1 MTLLSPAL
9 RLASVQPGNWPWS
22 PPSEALLFLAGVVAL
37 GFLLWK
43 LNSFSL
49 KNRRLEAP
57 FQVPADPDQRRAD
70 FRVPVSVPVE
80 IFPTAGL
87 ALTGVL
93 NDLSAGGAMIMVEGP
108 LPAGSRLSLS
118 FRVGGEAFERL
129 DADILRKDPAP
140 WNQRHYVHCRFRHP
154 SPAEESR
161 LLRAVARREQELLRP
176 E

>member
-1 MTLLSPAL
+1 MIFNSLAPS
-9 RLASVQPGNWPWS
+9 LASVQPGNWPWS
-22 PPSEALLFLAGVVAL
+22 PPSEALLFLAGVAAL

-43 LNSFSL
+43 LNAISL
-49 KNRRLEAP
+49 KNHKTEAP
-57 FQVPADPDQRRAD
+57 FQVPANPDQRRAD

-80 IFPTAGL
+80 IFPAAGL

-93 NDLSAGGAMIMVEGP
+93 NDLSAGGAIIMVEGP
-108 LPAGSRLSLS
+108 LPSGGPLSLS

-129 DADILRKDPAP
+129 GADILRKDPAP